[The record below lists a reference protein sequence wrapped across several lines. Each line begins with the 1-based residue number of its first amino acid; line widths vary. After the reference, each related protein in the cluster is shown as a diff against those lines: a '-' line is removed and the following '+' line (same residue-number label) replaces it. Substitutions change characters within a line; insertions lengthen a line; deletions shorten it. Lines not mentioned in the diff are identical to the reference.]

1 MCRKLRQVM
10 RRCVPSRLHLRGFNT
25 PLDSS
30 GRMRRLRSLRTRMS
44 SRSNSLR
51 RQGSPD
57 PRFVGSTGLFP
68 IYIAEPRF
76 PPRKSSRRVA
86 DWTSG
91 NRSPSRLGASAVE
104 KRKMAIHPNETPCLD
119 GTGSDGHVICRSARK
134 RLTTNPSP
142 NVKLRDAI
150 CMALNLGPLLICN

>member
-10 RRCVPSRLHLRGFNT
+10 RRCVPGRLHLRGFNT

-30 GRMRRLRSLRTRMS
+30 GRMHRLRSLRTRMS

-86 DWTSG
+86 HGTSG
-91 NRSPSRLGASAVE
+91 NRPPSRLGARPSKSGKWRYILMKPRVW
-104 KRKMAIHPNETPCLD
+104 TPWA
-119 GTGSDGHVICRSARK
+119 SDGHVMCRSARK
-134 RLTTNPSP
+134 RLATNPSP

-150 CMALNLGPLLICN
+150 CMPLNLEPL